1 MVKDGLCEEM
11 KETFCNDMKK
21 LRSHQKK
28 TELEINNRAKA
39 NLEKRV
45 QEFSGSFTFSD
56 TTGISYLAY

>member
-45 QEFSGSFTFSD
+45 QELSVFTFSD